1 MSKQEAWN
9 HYSQASHAIMSMVSG
24 WRHTQKISAGASDSG
39 MASGPARSMAVI
51 GTSCVSNF
59 EITAA
64 EGCWVVARIGAFI
77 SELC

>member
-24 WRHTQKISAGASDSG
+24 ASDSG
-39 MASGPARSMAVI
+39 MASGPARPMMVI

-64 EGCWVVARIGAFI
+64 EGCGVVARIGAFI